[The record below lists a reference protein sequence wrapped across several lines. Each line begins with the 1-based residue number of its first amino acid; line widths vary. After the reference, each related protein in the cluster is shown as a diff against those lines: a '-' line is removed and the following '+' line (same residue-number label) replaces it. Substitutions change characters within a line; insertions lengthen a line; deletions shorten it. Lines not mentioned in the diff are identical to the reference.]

1 LGIHISITNHT
12 FNCETAWGPCIEFVQ
27 KVCKKYQLSASVEFY
42 EPGANFAGMYDIN
55 ENGKLVKKVNMECE
69 FDDYEEEEENYYR
82 EHVFHFLDILS
93 RV

>member
-1 LGIHISITNHT
+1 MGIHISITNHT

-55 ENGKLVKKVNMECE
+55 ENGKLVKEVDMECE
-69 FDDYEEEEENYYR
+69 VDDYEEEEENCY
-82 EHVFHFLDILS
+82 
-93 RV
+93 